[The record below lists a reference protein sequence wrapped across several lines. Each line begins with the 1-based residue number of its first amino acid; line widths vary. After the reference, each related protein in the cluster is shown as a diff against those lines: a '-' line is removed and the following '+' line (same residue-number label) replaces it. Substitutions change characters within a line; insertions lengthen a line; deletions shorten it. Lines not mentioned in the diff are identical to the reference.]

1 MENAVI
7 LQGFEWYLPDDGNHY
22 NKLKEMAKH
31 FAEVGFNAVWLPPF
45 CKATGTNDVGYGIYD
60 LYDLGEFDQK
70 GSVRT
75 KYGTKEELISMIE
88 TLHENNIAVYGDIVL
103 NHKAGADEEE
113 TFKAIQVDE
122 ADRNKEIGEPHDIKA
137 WTRFTF
143 PGRNGKYSKFIWFF
157 EHFSG
162 VDYDSLNDVKGV
174 FKIVGDGKG
183 WDWGV
188 SNEKGNFDYLM
199 FADIDHN
206 HPDVREELFNW
217 GYWII
222 DELNLDG
229 MRFDAL
235 KHIGDQFILDFC
247 NHIMAKEDLKEDFYL
262 FGEYW
267 LNDPNTVNG
276 YLYDTKYDLDL
287 FDVGLHYNMVEAS
300 KNSEYDIRQIF
311 DNTLVK
317 EHPNLAVTFVD
328 NHDSQPGQALESFV
342 EDWFKKIAYGIIL
355 LQKDGYPT
363 VFWGDYMGMGEP
375 VNSDG
380 HKDMIENL
388 MFIRREFAYGE
399 QDMYYESDKLIG
411 FVRRGDEKHPKKL
424 AVLISTGDMATLKMF
439 VGKEEAGKIYK
450 EYTGDNSNEI
460 IIDEEGFGEFEVGPG
475 TITCWSEK
483 DE

>member
-22 NKLKEMAKH
+22 NKLKEMAEH
-31 FAEVGFNAVWLPPF
+31 LAEVGFNAIWLPPF

-75 KYGTKEELISMIE
+75 KYGTKEELKSLID
-88 TLHENNIAVYGDIVL
+88 TLHEKGISVYGDIIL
-103 NHKAGADEEE
+103 NHKAAADEEE
-113 TFKAIQVDE
+113 VFKAIQVDE
-122 ADRNKEIGEPHDIKA
+122 NDRNKEIGEVHDIKA
-137 WTRFTF
+137 WTMFTF
-143 PGRNGKYSKFIWFF
+143 PGRKGKYSEFTWFF

-206 HPDVREELFNW
+206 HPDVRKELFNW

-222 DELNLDG
+222 DELGLDG

-247 NHIMAKEDLKEDFYL
+247 NHIKAKEDLKEGFYL

-267 LNDPNTVNG
+267 LSDPGTVNG
-276 YLYDTKYDLDL
+276 YLYDTKYDIDL

-300 KNSEYDIRQIF
+300 KNGDYDIRRIF

-317 EHPNLAVTFVD
+317 KHPGLAVTFVD

-342 EDWFKKIAYGIIL
+342 DDWFKKIAYGIIL

-375 VNSDG
+375 VNSNG

-388 MFIRREFAYGE
+388 MYIRREFAYGE
-399 QDMYYESDKLIG
+399 QDMYYESDKLLG
-411 FVRRGDEKHPKKL
+411 FVRHGDENHNKKL
-424 AVLISTGDMATLKMF
+424 AVLISTGDMATLRMF
-439 VGKEEAGKIYK
+439 VGEEEAGKIYK
-450 EYTGDNSNEI
+450 EYTGDNLNEVT
-460 IIDEEGFGEFEVGPG
+460 IDDEGFGEFEVGPG

-483 DE
+483 GE

>member
-475 TITCWSEK
+475 TITCWSDK

>member
-22 NKLKEMAKH
+22 NKLEEMAKY

-113 TFKAIQVDE
+113 TFKAIQVE
-122 ADRNKEIGEPHDIKA
+122 EVDRNKEVGEPHDIKA
-137 WTRFTF
+137 WTKFTF

-162 VDYDSLNDVKGV
+162 VNYDSLNDVKGV

-235 KHIGDQFILDFC
+235 KHIGDKFILDFC
-247 NHIMAKEDLKEDFYL
+247 NHIKVKEDLKEDFYL

>member
-113 TFKAIQVDE
+113 TFKAIQVE
-122 ADRNKEIGEPHDIKA
+122 ESDRNKEVGEPHDIKA
-137 WTRFTF
+137 WTKFTF

-235 KHIGDQFILDFC
+235 KHIGDKFILDFC
-247 NHIMAKEDLKEDFYL
+247 NHIKVKEDLKEDFYL

-300 KNSEYDIRQIF
+300 KNGDYDIRQIF

-388 MFIRREFAYGE
+388 MFIRREFAYGD

-475 TITCWSEK
+475 TITCWSDR

>member
-7 LQGFEWYLPDDGNHY
+7 LQGFEWYLPDEGNHY

-113 TFKAIQVDE
+113 TFKAIQVE
-122 ADRNKEIGEPHDIKA
+122 EVDRNKEVGEPHDIKA
-137 WTRFTF
+137 WTKFTF

-235 KHIGDQFILDFC
+235 KHIGDKFILDFC
-247 NHIMAKEDLKEDFYL
+247 NHIKVKEDLKEDFYL

-375 VNSDG
+375 VNSEG

-388 MFIRREFAYGE
+388 MYIRREFAYGD

-411 FVRRGDEKHPKKL
+411 FVRCGDEKHPKKL

-475 TITCWSEK
+475 TITCWSDR